1 MCKFK
6 SAIVL
11 RNGDILHNDFT
22 DSHEDLIELF
32 GLVDNGKE
40 NFVRIEYST
49 NSKRLDKIENYS
61 LVVDEKSTPAWFE
74 EIREPVAEQ
83 MKTIVL
89 NMIISENLKIIVG
102 RSVILTGNA
111 IVNKIRHCIIHEM
124 RGSSQVGTMRESSQV
139 GTMLESSQ
147 VGEMWGSS
155 QVGEMRESS
164 QVGKMWGSSQVGEML
179 ESSQVGTMWESSQV
193 GKMWG
198 SSQVGEMWG
207 SSQVGEMRESSQVGK
222 MWGSSQVGE
231 MWGSSQVGEMR
242 ESSQVKTDKRIKK

>member
-32 GLVDNGKE
+32 GFVDNGKE

-49 NSKRLDKIENYS
+49 NGERLDKIENYS

-74 EIREPVAEQ
+74 EIRESVAEQ
-83 MKTIVL
+83 MKTIVS
-89 NMIISENLKIIVG
+89 NMIISENVKIIIG
-102 RSVILTGNA
+102 RAVILTGNV

-124 RGSSQVGTMRESSQV
+124 WGSSQVGLMRESSRVGSMRESSQV
-139 GTMLESSQ
+139 GSMWESSQVGSMRESSQ
-147 VGEMWGSS
+147 VGEMRESSQVGSMWGSS

-164 QVGKMWGSSQVGEML
+164 RVGEMR
-179 ESSQVGTMWESSQV
+179 
-193 GKMWG
+193 
-198 SSQVGEMWG
+198 G
-207 SSQVGEMRESSQVGK
+207 SSQVGEMRGSSQVGK
-222 MWGSSQVGE
+222 ML
-231 MWGSSQVGEMR
+231 
-242 ESSQVKTDKRIKK
+242 ESSQVKTDKRVKK

>member
-40 NFVRIEYST
+40 NFVRIEFST
-49 NSKRLDKIENYS
+49 DGKRLDKIENYS
-61 LVVDEKSTPAWFE
+61 LIVDEKSTPAWFE
-74 EIREPVAEQ
+74 EIRESATGQ
-83 MKTIVL
+83 MKTIVS
-89 NMIISENLKIIVG
+89 NMIISENQKIIAG
-102 RSVILTGNA
+102 RAVILTGNA
-111 IVNKIRHCIIHEM
+111 VVNKIRHCIIHEM
-124 RGSSQVGTMRESSQV
+124 WESSRVGEMWKSSQVGTMRGSSQV

-164 QVGKMWGSSQVGEML
+164 QVGKMWGSSQVGEMWG
-179 ESSQVGTMWESSQV
+179 SSRV

-198 SSQVGEMWG
+198 SSQVGTMWG
-207 SSQVGEMRESSQVGK
+207 SSQVGEMR
-222 MWGSSQVGE
+222 GSSQVGE
-231 MWGSSQVGEMR
+231 ML
-242 ESSQVKTDKRIKK
+242 ESSQVKTDYRIKK

>member
-22 DSHEDLIELF
+22 DSHEDLIGLF

-74 EIREPVAEQ
+74 EIQESVTGQ
-83 MKTIVL
+83 MKIIVS
-89 NMIISENLKIIVG
+89 NMIISENQKIIVG
-102 RSVILTGNA
+102 RAIILTGNA

-124 RGSSQVGTMRESSQV
+124 RESSQVGIMRESSQV
-139 GTMLESSQ
+139 GI
-147 VGEMWGSS
+147 MWGSS
-155 QVGEMRESS
+155 QVGI
-164 QVGKMWGSSQVGEML
+164 MWGSYQVVIDG
-179 ESSQVGTMWESSQV
+179 
-193 GKMWG
+193 
-198 SSQVGEMWG
+198 
-207 SSQVGEMRESSQVGK
+207 R
-222 MWGSSQVGE
+222 
-231 MWGSSQVGEMR
+231 
-242 ESSQVKTDKRIKK
+242 VKK